1 LSLGWTYES
10 DKSKKANAG
19 KMRSQVSTKHLSFL
33 EATMKSLCHF
43 NKDISLDVLMTMQVM
58 PICGADTLLHTN
70 SCCGETANYVM

>member
-1 LSLGWTYES
+1 
-10 DKSKKANAG
+10 
-19 KMRSQVSTKHLSFL
+19 
-33 EATMKSLCHF
+33 MKSLCHF